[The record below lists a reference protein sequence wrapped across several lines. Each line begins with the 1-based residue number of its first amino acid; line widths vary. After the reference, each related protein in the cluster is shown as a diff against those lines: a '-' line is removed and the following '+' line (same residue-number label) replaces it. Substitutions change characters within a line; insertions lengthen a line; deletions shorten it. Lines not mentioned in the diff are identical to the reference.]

1 MYLLDHI
8 AQHYRVWTLF
18 SGHFFEKRVK
28 KTRHVEEEGFVPYK
42 KHGDLRIPSKMTR
55 LLLAFLCS
63 AHCTNA
69 VAAPMQTGVF
79 VDFST
84 PPASTFKTT
93 ASYQIVTN
101 PLLDKTYEL
110 ANGSVIPNP
119 IHDNAWASVKNLN
132 ADHVRFQ
139 PWFPF
144 PHKVRICT

>member
-1 MYLLDHI
+1 
-8 AQHYRVWTLF
+8 
-18 SGHFFEKRVK
+18 
-28 KTRHVEEEGFVPYK
+28 
-42 KHGDLRIPSKMTR
+42 MTR
-55 LLLAFLCS
+55 MLLAFLCT
-63 AHCTNA
+63 AHCTGA
-69 VAAPMQTGVF
+69 VAAPLQTGVF
-79 VDFST
+79 VDFT
-84 PPASTFKTT
+84 KPPASTFKTT

-144 PHKVRICT
+144 PHKVRLACSGVITVICDLASSGAGQAVPELAEPVDNEPTSWTFQDFMPQVPVT

>member
-1 MYLLDHI
+1 L
-8 AQHYRVWTLF
+8 
-18 SGHFFEKRVK
+18 HFVLNS
-28 KTRHVEEEGFVPYK
+28 TRHGEARRRKVRTVIITKAGRDFHFSEFEE
-42 KHGDLRIPSKMTR
+42 MTR

-69 VAAPMQTGVF
+69 DAATMQTGVF

-144 PHKVRICT
+144 PHKVRICTLPSCLT